1 MQPYLFPYL
10 GYFHLLDAVDK
21 FVVLDD
27 VKCPKNGWINRNRV
41 LVNGSPVWFTVPLSS
56 KTKQINEKEYLID
69 SKLGK
74 KLQLT
79 LSMAYPRSPNLST
92 VLPWLQDLV
101 DLKKDGVVKCNLD
114 ILRKSMG
121 VLGMKSPEILV
132 SSKLNVKKDLRGEE
146 KILEICSLLDCETY
160 VNLPG
165 GVNLYNRVNFESRDI
180 DLVFIQS
187 NFNEYTQRT
196 NTFVPRLSVLDLL
209 LSENRNYDS
218 WIKAPFSYSLSSSK
232 A

>member
-10 GYFHLLDAVDK
+10 GYFHLLNAVDI

-56 KTKQINEKEYLID
+56 KTGNINEKEYLID
-69 SKLGK
+69 SRVGEKLE
-74 KLQLT
+74 LT
-79 LSMAYPRSPNLST
+79 LSMAYTRAPNLSA
-92 VLPWLQDLV
+92 VLPWLKDLV
-101 DLKKDGVVKCNLD
+101 NSKEDGVVKSNLD
-114 ILRKSMG
+114 ILKNTMA
-121 VLGMKSPEILV
+121 VLGMKSPEILI
-132 SSKLNVKKDLRGEE
+132 SSALNINKELRGEE
-146 KILEICSLLDCETY
+146 KVLEICSLLDCETY

-165 GVNLYNRVNFESRDI
+165 GVNLYNQVNFKNRGM

-187 NFNEYTQRT
+187 NFNEYSQKS
-196 NTFVPRLSVLDLL
+196 NSFVPSLSVLDLL
-209 LSENRNYDS
+209 LSENRNYDN
-218 WIKAPFSYSLSSSK
+218 WIGAPSSYNLSPSN